1 MTLTRRLLF
10 LGLLLGLW
18 LSGKEV
24 LADTPTEQIQETIK
38 QVLMIVSASAAA
50 SDVERREAL
59 RGALM
64 PRFDFLEMA
73 KRSLGK
79 HWNRVSARQEEFV
92 AAFAGFLGNSYV
104 GQIGSYK
111 DEKIQFVREWTE
123 KEFAEVD
130 TKVVPS
136 KGEPV
141 SVNYRLHRVQGNW
154 KIYDVVI
161 EQISLV
167 NNYRSQFNRIL
178 ANGSFDDL
186 LNQLKQKGS
195 QRGN

>member
-1 MTLTRRLLF
+1 MTLMKKRLF